1 MSMPTEETIYEV
13 ANRVATITLNRPDK
27 LNAWTATME
36 KEVRGCLD
44 QAERD
49 DNVGII
55 VLTGAGRGFCAGADM
70 SLLSSVAAQGL
81 PGPERDA
88 VSRLGG
94 DSLQREGVPP
104 DFQKKY
110 SYFLGIEKPIL
121 AAINGPAVGL
131 GLVIALYCDLR
142 LASDAARFSTTFAQ
156 RGLIAEYGMAW
167 MLPRIVGLPNA
178 LDLLFSARQINS
190 AEALR
195 LGLVNQVFAQENFP
209 DKVNEYAVDLASR
222 VSPRSLRVIKRQVY
236 RAMFQTLTESFD
248 LAVEE
253 MVASLRSEDFKEGG
267 AHFLEKRA
275 PAFKG
280 RRCSE
285 QAIPDMISLNV
296 KSAKQKPRQCAA
308 DQGSQDGDR
317 RVAPI

>member
-1 MSMPTEETIYEV
+1 MPQETIYAV
-13 ANRVATITLNRPDK
+13 ANRVGTITLNRPDK

-36 KEVRGCLD
+36 KEVRASLEE
-44 QAERD
+44 AERD
-49 DNVGII
+49 DNVGVI

-81 PGPERDA
+81 PGGEHDP

-94 DSLQREGVPP
+94 NSLQRQGVPP

-142 LASDAARFSTTFAQ
+142 LASDTARFSTTFAQ

-178 LDLLFSARQINS
+178 LDLLFSARQINA

-195 LGLVNQVFAQENFP
+195 MGLVNQVFAQENFINN
-209 DKVNEYAVDLASR
+209 VNEYAVDLASR

-236 RAMFQTLTESFD
+236 RAMFQTLAESFD

-253 MVASLRSEDFKEGG
+253 MVASLRSEDFKEGV

-275 PAFKG
+275 PVFKG
-280 RRCSE
+280 R
-285 QAIPDMISLNV
+285 
-296 KSAKQKPRQCAA
+296 
-308 DQGSQDGDR
+308 
-317 RVAPI
+317 

>member
-1 MSMPTEETIYEV
+1 MAKQETIYEV

-36 KEVRGCLD
+36 KEVRASLD
-44 QAERD
+44 EAERD

-81 PGPERDA
+81 PSGDREA
-88 VSRLGG
+88 VSQLGKC
-94 DSLQREGVPP
+94 LQREGGLP

-110 SYFLGIEKPIL
+110 SYLLGIEKPIL
-121 AAINGPAVGL
+121 AAINGPVVGL

-142 LASDAARFSTTFAQ
+142 LASDGARFSTTFAQ

-178 LDLLFSARQINS
+178 LDLLFSARQIS
-190 AEALR
+190 AAEALR
-195 LGLVNQVFAQENFP
+195 MGLVNQVFVQENFVA
-209 DKVNEYAVDLASR
+209 KVNEYAADLASR

-236 RAMFQTLTESFD
+236 GAMFQTLAEAFD
-248 LAVEE
+248 LAAEE
-253 MVASLRSEDFKEGG
+253 MVASLRSEDFKEGV
-267 AHFLEKRA
+267 AHFLEKR
-275 PAFKG
+275 PPVFKG
-280 RRCSE
+280 
-285 QAIPDMISLNV
+285 
-296 KSAKQKPRQCAA
+296 K
-308 DQGSQDGDR
+308 
-317 RVAPI
+317 

>member
-1 MSMPTEETIYEV
+1 
-13 ANRVATITLNRPDK
+13 
-27 LNAWTATME
+27 ME
-36 KEVRGCLD
+36 KEVRARLD
-44 QAERD
+44 EAERD
-49 DNVGII
+49 DNVRII

-81 PGPERDA
+81 PGDGSDT

-121 AAINGPAVGL
+121 AAINGLAVGL

-142 LASDAARFSTTFAQ
+142 LASESARFSTTFAQ

-178 LDLLFSARQINS
+178 LDLLFSARLIS
-190 AEALR
+190 ASEALR

-209 DKVNEYAVDLASR
+209 EKVNEYAVDLASR

-236 RAMFQTLTESFD
+236 RAMFQTLAESFD

-253 MVASLRSEDFKEGG
+253 MVASLRSEDFKEGV

-275 PAFKG
+275 PVFKG
-280 RRCSE
+280 R
-285 QAIPDMISLNV
+285 
-296 KSAKQKPRQCAA
+296 
-308 DQGSQDGDR
+308 
-317 RVAPI
+317 